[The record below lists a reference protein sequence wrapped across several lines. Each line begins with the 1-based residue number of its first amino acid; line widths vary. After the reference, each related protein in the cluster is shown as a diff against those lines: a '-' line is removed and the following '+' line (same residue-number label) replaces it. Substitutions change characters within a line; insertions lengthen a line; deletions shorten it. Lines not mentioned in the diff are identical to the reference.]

1 MSSIILPVGQCG
13 NQISHELM
21 TLIDNHSVSHPLS
34 HRDGK
39 LRCVCVDSEPKVIG
53 NNLRSDKKHGNLFRE
68 ENMIVGQSGRGNN
81 FALGYYGL
89 EGETEETS
97 LLHRT
102 MDVVRKEVERCD
114 SFAGRYITI
123 LLVSACSILGLP
135 SRSVSR
141 IIYFGLWKK
150 R

>member
-89 EGETEETS
+89 GGETEETS